1 MRFGEVLVLLCVTM
15 ACGAQKRKQEVSCRV
30 AKGQELDLYYVS
42 PAFLQH
48 LTVSHSSSSLLSSA
62 ESSGGRT
69 CSNLTQVLDNWK
81 FAIVTQVKDL
91 LVNDHASVLPEY
103 SRLVLAAFDCDHK

>member
-1 MRFGEVLVLLCVTM
+1 MFLKRFSN
-15 ACGAQKRKQEVSCRV
+15 ARFYS
-30 AKGQELDLYYVS
+30 DLTLAHRS
-42 PAFLQH
+42 A
-48 LTVSHSSSSLLSSA
+48 SLLSSA
-62 ESSGGRT
+62 ESGNGRT

-103 SRLVLAAFDCDHK
+103 SRSVLAAFDCDHK

>member
-1 MRFGEVLVLLCVTM
+1 MEYTNG
-15 ACGAQKRKQEVSCRV
+15 K
-30 AKGQELDLYYVS
+30 
-42 PAFLQH
+42 
-48 LTVSHSSSSLLSSA
+48 
-62 ESSGGRT
+62 T

-103 SRLVLAAFDCDHK
+103 NRWVILASDCKLQ